1 MNPFQH
7 SAVAALIYE
16 VFAKAYLRG
25 ELRVRRPDEEDFLGD
40 LACTIAEVLAE
51 KRGVKLG
58 KPPDD
63 ITDWLDDPRCVNRG
77 FVAACLKASRRH
89 SKSHARGQGRR

>member
-1 MNPFQH
+1 MNPYQH
-7 SAVAALIYE
+7 SALAATIYE
-16 VFAKAYLRG
+16 VIKEVLGDANFRFTQG
-25 ELRVRRPDEEDFLGD
+25 NLGD